1 MNQHLRYIIIFT
13 IPIILYNQFIHLS
26 HLYQEEKT
34 QYIYQYNTLLNGAL
48 YEFDMKST
56 NLEEDNIV
64 SYNASENKIVYYIK
78 QKVISFQLNEKD
90 NVQQITERKCYD
102 IRSPQK
108 WTLKNFYPFLQ
119 TKLDSIQSDIF
130 SPQFIILDST
140 GQIKDTYPDTLSTF
154 PDSPEYYRPL
164 GFISGDTLM
173 ATYHY
178 PLTVFIQATSWQLVL
193 TFLISL
199 LFVISL
205 LNHCQ
210 MIRDEKKSGEYREL
224 FIHNLVHDL
233 KRPIEN
239 QIKTC
244 YLLLHSPA
252 GELTPFLERNRE
264 QLNEMLQSINYML
277 LQSTDAHGL
286 RLNVKEFNLKE
297 TLEAL
302 KQKERWNTN
311 TNKQFDI
318 QVDFRSDNPLITGDH
333 HFLFAVF
340 QNFIENALKYSGD
353 RVNIQIT
360 CMDIDAQQVQIRIG
374 DNGFG
379 ISSQNLK
386 HVFERFNRGD
396 YQGNKKIKGHGL
408 GLHYAHTVIR
418 AHGGKISIQSEE
430 GKGTTLFIVLPRKA
444 KIKNKYKQ

>member
-1 MNQHLRYIIIFT
+1 MLF
-13 IPIILYNQFIHLS
+13 
-26 HLYQEEKT
+26 
-34 QYIYQYNTLLNGAL
+34 
-48 YEFDMKST
+48 
-56 NLEEDNIV
+56 
-64 SYNASENKIVYYIK
+64 
-78 QKVISFQLNEKD
+78 
-90 NVQQITERKCYD
+90 
-102 IRSPQK
+102 RS
-108 WTLKNFYPFLQ
+108 
-119 TKLDSIQSDIF
+119 
-130 SPQFIILDST
+130 
-140 GQIKDTYPDTLSTF
+140 
-154 PDSPEYYRPL
+154 
-164 GFISGDTLM
+164 
-173 ATYHY
+173 
-178 PLTVFIQATSWQLVL
+178 
-193 TFLISL
+193 
-199 LFVISL
+199 
-205 LNHCQ
+205 
-210 MIRDEKKSGEYREL
+210 
-224 FIHNLVHDL
+224 
-233 KRPIEN
+233 
-239 QIKTC
+239 
-244 YLLLHSPA
+244 
-252 GELTPFLERNRE
+252 
-264 QLNEMLQSINYML
+264 
-277 LQSTDAHGL
+277 
-286 RLNVKEFNLKE
+286 KEFNLKE